1 MRLFIAVNFDDEVKK
16 RLLSVQNNI
25 EKQAIRGNFSRPENL
40 HLTLI
45 FLGETPPQQIPAICS
60 VMEKA
65 CQICPSFNID
75 FNRTGFFKHSGK
87 ELWWTGSDSSAL
99 EMRQIEKLHQYLSDG
114 LRDAGVKFDERPF
127 KPHITLGREIR
138 RNQPIDLPE
147 ENISIPVKRVSL
159 MRSEHINK
167 LLTYTEIGHSLCCG
181 S

>member
-1 MRLFIAVNFDDEVKK
+1 MRFFIAVNFDDEVKK
-16 RLLSVQNNI
+16 CLLSIQNNI
-25 EKQAIRGNFSRPENL
+25 KKQAIKGNYSRPENL

-45 FLGETPPQQIPAICS
+45 FLGETPSQQIPAICS

-65 CQICPSFNID
+65 CQLCPSFILD

-87 ELWWTGSDSSAL
+87 ELWWTGSGNSAL
-99 EMRQIEKLHQYLSDG
+99 GMRQIEKLHQHLSDG
-114 LRDAGVKFDERPF
+114 LHDTGVNFDERPL

-147 ENISIPVKRVSL
+147 ENISIPIKRISL

-167 LLTYTEIGHSLCCG
+167 LLAYTEIGYSLCGG